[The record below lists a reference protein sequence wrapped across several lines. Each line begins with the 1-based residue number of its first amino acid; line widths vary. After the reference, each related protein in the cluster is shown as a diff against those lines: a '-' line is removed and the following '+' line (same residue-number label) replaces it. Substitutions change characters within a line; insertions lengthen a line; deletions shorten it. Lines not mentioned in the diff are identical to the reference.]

1 MRRKP
6 KDRYMLLADGVE
18 WTCMRKMK
26 RIMTIQAI
34 LLMECIYANVVLVNT
49 SNQKREANLAHN
61 ANKKI
66 RRGMKAKIVMVV
78 DEEKYVY
85 GIYPF
90 ETDAEKNKVN
100 ELAMRLKA
108 ERGIYVY
115 VEAV

>member
-1 MRRKP
+1 
-6 KDRYMLLADGVE
+6 
-18 WTCMRKMK
+18 
-26 RIMTIQAI
+26 
-34 LLMECIYANVVLVNT
+34 
-49 SNQKREANLAHN
+49 
-61 ANKKI
+61 
-66 RRGMKAKIVMVV
+66 MKAKIVMVV